1 MKIKSIYEKIRKYYP
16 LKYKDNELP
25 HFLKEYFKILNHK
38 IPNSLSPRIGGKFG
52 KDYYNNLINKY
63 STIPK
68 KPSDPLKSSS
78 KIVSDLFQGILRW
91 RSPLL
96 QYNVGSAVNTP
107 SSAIYSLALDE
118 NIYSIDEGLAGNALV
133 AEKAITRIL
142 SKLADLKKPGSGL
155 FVFGGTATNLYATKV
170 GLKKNCPGADK
181 KGVPKNVRI
190 FVTEDSHFTHSLSAD
205 WLGIGTAKIIKIIA
219 NKDRTSNIDDF
230 SIKLEKELKKGN
242 IVTSILLNGG
252 TTYDHTVDEI
262 KKFIEIRDKL
272 VKKYSLKYTPHI
284 HVDSVIGW
292 GWLFFK
298 EYDFKKNNLNLSKNC
313 LEKIKKQYLKISQLK
328 YADSWGVDFHKGI
341 GGCPVNSSI
350 IMFNKTSDLAYLSKT
365 NNPELEMHQLARE
378 INYIS
383 PADYTL
389 ETSRNAGAALAALA
403 SLNFLGIEG
412 YQRNLSNLVENTQ
425 LIRELLNNRKDISII
440 NIFSNGFATMVRLF
454 PPEISKTTNEDLP
467 KKDIP
472 VISKY
477 IKEFYLWDYKTR
489 ILKNNNSP
497 NYSFSSSYINYKGN
511 KISAIKIYPVSPH
524 YNKKFAKETI
534 KILINQKKVF
544 DKEIWQNKK

>member
-1 MKIKSIYEKIRKYYP
+1 MNIKSIYKKIARYYP
-16 LKYKDNELP
+16 LKYKKNDLP
-25 HFLKEYFKILNHK
+25 YFLKEYFKILDHK
-38 IPNSLSPRIGGKFG
+38 IPSSVSPRIGGKFG
-52 KDYYNNLINKY
+52 KDYYNSLIDKY
-63 STIPK
+63 SKIPK
-68 KPSDPLKSSS
+68 KPSNPLKSSS
-78 KIVSDLFQGILRW
+78 KIVNDLFQGVLRW

-133 AEKAITRIL
+133 AEKAVIRIL
-142 SKLADLKKPGSGL
+142 SNLANLKKPGSGL
-155 FVFGGTATNLYATKV
+155 FVFGGTATNLYATKL

-205 WLGIGTAKIIKIIA
+205 WLGIGTDKIIKIIA
-219 NKDRTSNIDDF
+219 NKDRTSNIEDF

-242 IVTSILLNGG
+242 VVTSILLNGG

-262 KKFIEIRDKL
+262 KKFINVRNKL

-298 EYDFKKNNLNLSKNC
+298 EYDFKKNKLDLSKNC

-341 GGCPVNSSI
+341 GGCPVNSSMV
-350 IMFNKTSDLAYLSKT
+350 MFNKASDLAYLSKT
-365 NNPELEMHQLARE
+365 NNPDLEMHQLARE

-403 SLNFLGIEG
+403 SINFLGIEG
-412 YQRNLSNLVENTQ
+412 YQRNLSNLIENTQ
-425 LIRELLNNRKDISII
+425 LVRKLLDNKKDLYVM
-440 NIFSNGFATMVRLF
+440 NLFSNGFATMVRLL
-454 PPEISKTTNEDLP
+454 PPEIKRTVDTDSLT
-467 KKDIP
+467 KDIS
-472 VISKY
+472 IINKY
-477 IKEFYLWDYKTR
+477 IKEFYLWDYKNR

-497 NYSFSSSYINYKGN
+497 NYSFSSTYFKYNGN

-524 YNKKFAKETI
+524 YNNKFAKETV
-534 KILINQKKVF
+534 KTLINQKKIF
-544 DKEIWQNKK
+544 DNEIWLKN